1 MATVIGKPGRSLLL
15 ISPPRD
21 LNVPDTAA
29 QPAGVA
35 SHPGCIHAELT
46 SGKKVFRFWM
56 GASEVTSSLTQ
67 QVFKEA
73 ME

>member
-1 MATVIGKPGRSLLL
+1 MATVIGKPGTSLLL
-15 ISPPRD
+15 ISPSRD

-35 SHPGCIHAELT
+35 SHPGCVHAELT
-46 SGKKVFRFWM
+46 REKKVFRFWT
-56 GASEVTSSLTQ
+56 GASEATSSLPQ
-67 QVFKEA
+67 QVLKEA